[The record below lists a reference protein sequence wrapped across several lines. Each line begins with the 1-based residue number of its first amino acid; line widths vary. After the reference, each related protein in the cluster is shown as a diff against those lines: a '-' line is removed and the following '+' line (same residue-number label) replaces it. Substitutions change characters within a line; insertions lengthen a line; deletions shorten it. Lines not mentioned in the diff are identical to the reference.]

1 VRSPIAA
8 VATQRS
14 VAVSVVVVI
23 AATLTVHDD
32 NHNLIYFD
40 ITQVISKCHC
50 PTTFPRLILFFSSFK
65 SSIEDIIIFGQN
77 KMLLQ
82 RVAL

>member
-32 NHNLIYFD
+32 DNHNLIYFD
-40 ITQVISKCHC
+40 ITQVISKCHW
-50 PTTFPRLILFFSSFK
+50 PTTFSR
-65 SSIEDIIIFGQN
+65 
-77 KMLLQ
+77 
-82 RVAL
+82 